1 MDAECKWLQ
10 CTGSSLS
17 LGFRLLSTK
26 AAQRPALPRLVLDA
40 RSNPRIFQ
48 TFWGC
53 VSAAFLAIAFPMSNP
68 VMLSH
73 CERAPT
79 HGALGLPLRNTD
91 FVYRAAVRKATPLPP
106 GHGELLT
113 SAIHLQ
119 VIPPCSLSSAS
130 CPTATPCLPSE
141 TQRSS
146 NVATPG
152 AVQDPGVVDTST
164 HTVPQHC
171 GSRMRPTW
179 SASCGRLMPDT
190 VTVSRNDAGQGCG
203 SDTCFVS
210 RRVRAI
216 PTPPAD
222 ARLSRNT
229 ADPLTTPRR
238 CLSGDRRT

>member
-26 AAQRPALPRLVLDA
+26 AAQRPALARLVLDA
-40 RSNPRIFQ
+40 RSNPHLFQ

-68 VMLSH
+68 VMLTH

-119 VIPPCSLSSAS
+119 VIPPAPYPQRAALQRRPASLLR
-130 CPTATPCLPSE
+130 PEGP
-141 TQRSS
+141 
-146 NVATPG
+146 
-152 AVQDPGVVDTST
+152 
-164 HTVPQHC
+164 
-171 GSRMRPTW
+171 PTW
-179 SASCGRLMPDT
+179 PRLEPCRTQASSTQAHTR
-190 VTVSRNDAGQGCG
+190 SR
-203 SDTCFVS
+203 S
-210 RRVRAI
+210 
-216 PTPPAD
+216 
-222 ARLSRNT
+222 T
-229 ADPLTTPRR
+229 AAH
-238 CLSGDRRT
+238 G